1 MPRSLCLA
9 LVASSLFASAVLAGP
24 SSVLAQQPDG
34 NTMGNQPQ
42 QKQSAPAENS
52 HASGHDVQSGQPQTG
67 EIDKTAPHANR
78 GGSETTGGPA
88 TIGGEPAHESNT
100 PRR

>member
-1 MPRSLCLA
+1 LPSSLWLV
-9 LVASSLFASAVLAGP
+9 LVATIAAAVIAGP
-24 SSVLAQQPDG
+24 SSVLAQQKDG

-42 QKQSAPAENS
+42 QKQSAPAEAS

-67 EIDKTAPHANR
+67 EIEQTAPHANR
-78 GGSETTGGPA
+78 NKPETTGGPA

-100 PRR
+100 QRR

>member
-1 MPRSLCLA
+1 MQRSLSVALA
-9 LVASSLFASAVLAGP
+9 AALLAG
-24 SSVLAQQPDG
+24 SSPVLAQQADS
-34 NTMGNQPQ
+34 NTMGHQPQ

-67 EIDKTAPHANR
+67 EIDKTAPQAKN
-78 GGSETTGGPA
+78 GKAETTGGPA